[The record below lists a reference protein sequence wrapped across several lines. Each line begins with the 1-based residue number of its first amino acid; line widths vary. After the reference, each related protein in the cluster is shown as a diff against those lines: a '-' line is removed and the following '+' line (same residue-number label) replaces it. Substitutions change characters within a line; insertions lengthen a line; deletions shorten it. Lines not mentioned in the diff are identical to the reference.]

1 MKFLKPSI
9 FVASLLLLASCGSTA
24 PILSTPIENIDSTPL
39 KERALTEEEL
49 RTWGHK
55 DLVTDTIPGMSVDKA
70 YAEIIK
76 GKKGQKVIVAVLDS
90 GIDIDHEDLDGVIWT
105 NPKEIPNNGK
115 DDDKNGY
122 IDDVHGWNF
131 LGDSYNEN
139 MEKTR
144 IVKKGTSHPD
154 YAAAKA
160 ELDKEYAEKTAEKA
174 QLESLLQQVNQTH
187 EALTKHLKKS
197 NYTKAEINAI
207 KNPSAELAKHI
218 AAANYFISINPSNNT
233 LEEFVKELQEYI
245 ESGVTDYLNYYL
257 NTNFNGRTPVGDD
270 PYDIT
275 DTNYG
280 NGNVKHIKKGEFHGT
295 HVAGIIAA
303 ERNNGK
309 GVNGVANNVAIM
321 AVRTVPNGDEYDK
334 DVALAIRYAVD
345 NGAQIIN
352 TSFGKYFS
360 QNSEWVTDAIAYAGK
375 NNVLIVNAAGNE
387 NTDLDIKPVYPNDQ
401 TKTGTEISDTFLTVG
416 ALQNKYGSQIVA
428 GYSNYGQTNVDVFAP
443 GSEIY
448 STFPENEYKAIGG
461 TSMAAPGV
469 AGVAALVWSQ
479 YPKLTA
485 AQVKQIIIQSGLE
498 INRDVIL
505 DQSKGAMP
513 FSKSSR
519 SGKIVNAYNAL
530 ILADKVSRG
539 QVKL

>member
-1 MKFLKPSI
+1 MKLVKSSFLI
-9 FVASLLLLASCGSTA
+9 ATALIIASCGSTP
-24 PILSTPIENIDSTPL
+24 PILSTPIENIDTTPL
-39 KERALTEEEL
+39 KESKLSEMEL
-49 RTWGHK
+49 KTWGHK
-55 DLVTDTIPGMSVDKA
+55 DLVSDTIPGMSVDKA

-76 GKKGQKVIVAVLDS
+76 DRKGKKVIVAVLDS
-90 GIDIDHEDLDGVIWT
+90 GIDIDHEDLDDVIWT
-105 NPKEIPNNGK
+105 NTKEIPNNGK

-122 IDDVHGWNF
+122 VDDIHGWNF

-139 MEKTR
+139 LEMTR

-160 ELDKEYAEKTAEKA
+160 ELDSEYQRFSNIKQRYDVIYQRIKGSNDA
-174 QLESLLQQVNQTH
+174 
-187 EALTKHLKKS
+187 LKKYFKKDK
-197 NYTKAEINAI
+197 YTL
-207 KNPSAELAKHI
+207 AELNAVNTNDETLQNHI
-218 AAANYFISINPSNNT
+218 AVAKQSYAMLGRDVESIDEV
-233 LEEFVKELQEYI
+233 EEVIKDAVEGIAER
-245 ESGVTDYLNYYL
+245 LNYNL
-257 NTNFNGRTPVGDD
+257 NTNFNGRTPVGDN

-275 DTNYG
+275 DTGYG
-280 NGNVKHIKKGEFHGT
+280 NGNVKHVKKSESHGT

-345 NGAQIIN
+345 NGAKVIN

-360 QNSEWVTDAIAYAGK
+360 QNSQWVKDAIAYAGR

-387 NTDLDIKPVYPNDQ
+387 NTNLDKKEVFPNDQ
-401 TKTGTEISDTFLTVG
+401 TLTGAEISDTFLTVG
-416 ALQNKYGSQIVA
+416 AIQNKYGSQMVA
-428 GYSNYGQTNVDVFAP
+428 GYSNYGKTNVDVFAP
-443 GSEIY
+443 GSAIY
-448 STFPENEYKAIGG
+448 STFPENDYKSIGG

-469 AGVAALVWSQ
+469 AGVAALILSH

-485 AQVKQIIIQSGLE
+485 AQVKKIIMQSGLA
-498 INRDVIL
+498 INRNVVVNQDEDAV
-505 DQSKGAMP
+505 P
-513 FSKSSR
+513 FASASQ

>member
-1 MKFLKPSI
+1 MKLIKPSLFI
-9 FVASLLLLASCGSTA
+9 ASALIIASCGSTA
-24 PILSTPIENIDSTPL
+24 PILSTPIENIDTTPL
-39 KERALTEEEL
+39 KERALSKVEL
-49 RTWGHK
+49 KTWGHK
-55 DLVTDTIPGMSVDKA
+55 DLITDTIPGMSVDKA

-76 GKKGQKVIVAVLDS
+76 GKKGKKVIVAVLDS

-105 NPKEIPNNGK
+105 NKKEIPNNGK

-122 IDDVHGWNF
+122 VDDIHGWNF
-131 LGDSYNEN
+131 LGDSYDEN

-144 IVKKGTSHPD
+144 IVKKGSSHPD

-160 ELDKEYAEKTAEKA
+160 EMEAEMKQFSDTKTRFEQILAGVKEANA
-174 QLESLLQQVNQTH
+174 
-187 EALTKHLKKS
+187 ALTAHFKKD
-197 NYTKAEINAI
+197 NYSLDEVKAI
-207 KNPSAELAKHI
+207 KAP
-218 AAANYFISINPSNNT
+218 AANLQKPIAIAKQILASGRYKT
-233 LEEFVKELQEYI
+233 LNEVEDALKDNIV
-245 ESGVTDYLNYYL
+245 SVSDYLNYYL
-257 NTNFNGRTPVGDD
+257 NPNFNGRTPVGDD

-280 NGNVKHIKKGEFHGT
+280 NGNVKHVKKSESHGT

-345 NGAQIIN
+345 NGAKIIN
-352 TSFGKYFS
+352 TSFGKYYS
-360 QNSEWVTDAIAYAGK
+360 QNSQWVTDAIAYAGR

-387 NTDLDIKPVYPNDQ
+387 NTDLDKKAVYPNDQ
-401 TKTGTEISDTFLTVG
+401 TLTGAEVSDTFLTVG
-416 ALQNKYGSQIVA
+416 ALQNKYGSQMVA
-428 GYSNYGQTNVDVFAP
+428 TYSNYGQTNVDVFAP
-443 GSEIY
+443 GSAIY
-448 STFPENEYKAIGG
+448 STFPENEYKSIGG

-469 AGVAALVWSQ
+469 AGVAALILSQ

-485 AQVKQIIIQSGLE
+485 VQVKKIIMQSGLT
-498 INRDVIL
+498 INRNVVVN
-505 DQSKGAMP
+505 QNESAVP
-513 FSKSSR
+513 FANASR

-530 ILADKVSRG
+530 ILADKVNRG

>member
-1 MKFLKPSI
+1 MKLIKPSI
-9 FVASLLLLASCGSTA
+9 FAASLLLLAGCGSTA
-24 PILSTPIENIDSTPL
+24 PILSTPIANIDSAPL
-39 KERALTEEEL
+39 KERALTETEL
-49 RTWGHK
+49 QTWGHK

-76 GKKGQKVIVAVLDS
+76 GKKGKKIIVAVLDS
-90 GIDIDHEDLDGVIWT
+90 GIDIDHEDLDDVIWT
-105 NPKEIPNNGK
+105 NTKEIPNNGK

-122 IDDVHGWNF
+122 IDDIHGWNF

-144 IVKKGTSHPD
+144 IVKKGPSHPN
-154 YAAAKA
+154 YAEAKA
-160 ELDKEYAEKTAEKA
+160 EMDAEYEQYNGSKTRLEQILSKVKEVNVALKA
-174 QLESLLQQVNQTH
+174 YF
-187 EALTKHLKKS
+187 KKD
-197 NYTKAEINAI
+197 NYSIEEINAI
-207 KNPSAELAKHI
+207 KTSDT
-218 AAANYFISINPSNNT
+218 S
-233 LEEFVKELQEYI
+233 LQESIAIAKQILGNGRYKTIDAVEEAIKGDI
-245 ESGVTDYLNYYL
+245 ESVSDYLNYYL

-280 NGNVKHIKKGEFHGT
+280 NGNVKHVKKTESHGT

-334 DVALAIRYAVD
+334 DVSLAIRYAVD
-345 NGAQIIN
+345 NGAQVIN

-360 QNSEWVTDAIAYAGK
+360 QNSQWIRDAIAYAGK

-387 NTDLDIKPVYPNDQ
+387 NTNLDTKPVYPNDQ
-401 TKTGTEISDTFLTVG
+401 TTTGAEVSDTFLTVG
-416 ALQNKYGSQIVA
+416 ALQNKYGSQMVA

-443 GSEIY
+443 GSAIY
-448 STFPENEYKAIGG
+448 STFPENEYESIGG
-461 TSMAAPGV
+461 TSMASPGV

-485 AQVKQIIIQSGLE
+485 VQVKKIIMQSGLP
-498 INRDVIL
+498 INRDVVI

-513 FSKSSR
+513 FSKASR

>member
-1 MKFLKPSI
+1 MKLLKSSFI
-9 FVASLLLLASCGSTA
+9 IASALAIASCGSTA
-24 PILSTPIENIDSTPL
+24 PILSTPIDNIDTTPL
-39 KERALTEEEL
+39 KETPLTEIEL

-55 DLVTDTIPGMSVDKA
+55 DLITDTIPGMSVDKA

-76 GKKGQKVIVAVLDS
+76 GKKGKKVIVAVLDS
-90 GIDIDHEDLDGVIWT
+90 GIDIDHEDLDDVIWT
-105 NPKEIPNNGK
+105 NSKEIPNNGK

-122 IDDVHGWNF
+122 VDDIHGWNF
-131 LGDSYNEN
+131 LGDSYDEN

-144 IVKKGTSHPD
+144 IVKQGTSHPD

-160 ELDKEYAEKTAEKA
+160 ELDAEYKQYTGLKNTYDPIYQRIKSANAALTAHFKKNNYTVAELNA
-174 QLESLLQQVNQTH
+174 LQTTDETLKNHVAVAKQAFVMLRREITSVDEVE
-187 EALTKHLKKS
+187 EALG
-197 NYTKAEINAI
+197 N
-207 KNPSAELAKHI
+207 
-218 AAANYFISINPSNNT
+218 
-233 LEEFVKELQEYI
+233 YI
-245 ESGVTDYLNYYL
+245 ETITDHLNYYL

-280 NGNVKHIKKGEFHGT
+280 NGNVKHVKKSESHGT

-321 AVRTVPNGDEYDK
+321 SVRTVPNGDEYDK

-345 NGAQIIN
+345 NGAKIIN

-360 QNSEWVTDAIAYAGK
+360 INSQWVKDAITYAGK

-387 NTDLDIKPVYPNDQ
+387 NTNLDKKPVYPNDQ
-401 TKTGTEISDTFLTVG
+401 TLTGAEISDTFLTVG
-416 ALQNKYGSQIVA
+416 ALQNKYGSQMVA
-428 GYSNYGQTNVDVFAP
+428 TYSNYGQTNVDVFAP
-443 GSEIY
+443 GSAIY
-448 STFPENEYKAIGG
+448 STFPENEYKSIGG
-461 TSMAAPGV
+461 TSMASPGV
-469 AGVAALVWSQ
+469 AGVAALILSQ

-485 AQVKQIIIQSGLE
+485 VQVKKIIMQSGLT
-498 INRDVIL
+498 INKSVVVN
-505 DQSKGAMP
+505 QSESATP
-513 FSKSSR
+513 FSNASR

-530 ILADKVSRG
+530 ILADKVNRG

>member
-1 MKFLKPSI
+1 MKLIKPSLFI
-9 FVASLLLLASCGSTA
+9 ASALIIASCGSTA
-24 PILSTPIENIDSTPL
+24 PILSTPIENIDTTPL
-39 KERALTEEEL
+39 KERALSKVEL
-49 RTWGHK
+49 KTWGHK
-55 DLVTDTIPGMSVDKA
+55 DLITDTIPGMSVDKA

-76 GKKGQKVIVAVLDS
+76 GKKGKKVIVAVLDS

-105 NPKEIPNNGK
+105 NKKEIPNNGK

-122 IDDVHGWNF
+122 VDDIHGWNF
-131 LGDSYNEN
+131 LGDSYDEN

-144 IVKKGTSHPD
+144 IVKKGSSHPD

-160 ELDKEYAEKTAEKA
+160 EMEAEKKEFSNTKTRFEQILSGVKEANA
-174 QLESLLQQVNQTH
+174 
-187 EALTKHLKKS
+187 ALTAHFKKD
-197 NYTKAEINAI
+197 NYSLDEVKAI
-207 KNPSAELAKHI
+207 KAP
-218 AAANYFISINPSNNT
+218 AANLQKPIAIAKQILASGRYKT
-233 LEEFVKELQEYI
+233 LNEVEDALKDNIV
-245 ESGVTDYLNYYL
+245 SVSDYLNYYL
-257 NTNFNGRTPVGDD
+257 NPNFNGRTPVGDD

-280 NGNVKHIKKGEFHGT
+280 NGNVKHVKKSESHGT

-345 NGAQIIN
+345 NGAKIIN
-352 TSFGKYFS
+352 TSFGKYYS
-360 QNSEWVTDAIAYAGK
+360 QNSQWVTDAIAYAGK

-387 NTDLDIKPVYPNDQ
+387 NTDLDKKAVYPNDQ
-401 TKTGTEISDTFLTVG
+401 TLTGAEVSDTFLTVG
-416 ALQNKYGSQIVA
+416 ALQNKYGSQMVA
-428 GYSNYGQTNVDVFAP
+428 TYSNYGQTNVDVFAP
-443 GSEIY
+443 GSAIY
-448 STFPENEYKAIGG
+448 STFPENEYKSIGG

-469 AGVAALVWSQ
+469 AGVAALILSQ

-485 AQVKQIIIQSGLE
+485 VQVKKIIMQSGLT
-498 INRDVIL
+498 INRNVVVN
-505 DQSKGAMP
+505 QNESAVP
-513 FSKSSR
+513 FAKASR

-530 ILADKVSRG
+530 ILADKVNRG